1 MKHLFLVIFIFIGFG
16 LSAQALDTTEV
27 VNISQSY
34 KYEKIGNF
42 HYFSVTTTNPDSSQT
57 ISISRPY
64 TTKRQVLDIAQSQIN
79 ASNDLIQKI
88 NEELKQKSDYFK
100 MIQEQEVKFKEQIQ
114 NEIMKTRNELI
125 NLRTNK
131 KLIQESKEGLKN
143 IK

>member
-1 MKHLFLVIFIFIGFG
+1 MKHFIILFFLFMGFG
-16 LSAQALDTTEV
+16 LQAQTLDTTEV

-64 TTKRQVLDIAQSQIN
+64 TTKKQVLDIAQAQIN

-100 MIQEQEVKFKEQIQ
+100 MIQDQQVKFEEQIA
-114 NEIMKTRNELI
+114 NEILKTRNEIL
-125 NLRTNK
+125 NLRTNR
-131 KLIQESKEGLKN
+131 KLIQESREGLKAV
-143 IK
+143 K

>member
-1 MKHLFLVIFIFIGFG
+1 MRHLFLVIFIFMGFG
-16 LSAQALDTTEV
+16 LQAQSLDTTEV

-64 TTKRQVLDIAQSQIN
+64 TTKKQVLDIAQAQIN

-100 MIQEQEVKFKEQIQ
+100 MIQEQQVKFEEQIA
-114 NEIMKTRNELI
+114 NEIAKTRNEII
-125 NLRTNK
+125 NLRTNR
-131 KLIQESKEGLKN
+131 KLIQESREGLKAV
-143 IK
+143 K